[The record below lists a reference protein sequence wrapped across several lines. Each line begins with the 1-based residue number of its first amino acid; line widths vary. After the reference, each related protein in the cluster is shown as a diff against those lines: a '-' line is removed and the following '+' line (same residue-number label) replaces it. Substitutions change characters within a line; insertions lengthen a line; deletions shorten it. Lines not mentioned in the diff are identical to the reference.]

1 MRPQKNWLPFHP
13 FGSRHLAASAFLLLT
28 IPAAFAAD
36 DATCDAYAAFA
47 ISKEAQTAARA
58 CGYSGAPWST
68 NYVGHLNWCL
78 ATKDEHVHDQ
88 WNQRRDAIAR
98 CNRCVSYSINATYF
112 AERARALAC
121 KFDFNHPQ
129 WSPNYADHFRWCAGA
144 NDESRQHEE
153 TGRANQVDRCAACT
167 EYAKVAARISH
178 RARQWSCQVSGP
190 RWSTNENTHYSWC
203 MGLEVSARATAID
216 LERLERSN
224 AQALCELARVNQ
236 QTGTQSQALTRGTHD
251 PATTR
256 QKANPRLRLPGE
268 AGTTKPRSPQSS
280 VSRADPCIGVRGHP
294 CGSSRSSSRSSS
306 SSAMDRLGGS
316 GSSMPD
322 SAGAGAASRGPRP
335 TAPASAGARSGSGAS
350 APAAINSDGN
360 IGSRPEQLR

>member
-129 WSPNYADHFRWCAGA
+129 WSPIMRIIFAGA
-144 NDESRQHEE
+144 PGQTTSRDN
-153 TGRANQVDRCAACT
+153 TRKRAAPIR
-167 EYAKVAARISH
+167 
-178 RARQWSCQVSGP
+178 
-190 RWSTNENTHYSWC
+190 ST
-203 MGLEVSARATAID
+203 
-216 LERLERSN
+216 
-224 AQALCELARVNQ
+224 
-236 QTGTQSQALTRGTHD
+236 
-251 PATTR
+251 
-256 QKANPRLRLPGE
+256 
-268 AGTTKPRSPQSS
+268 
-280 VSRADPCIGVRGHP
+280 
-294 CGSSRSSSRSSS
+294 
-306 SSAMDRLGGS
+306 
-316 GSSMPD
+316 
-322 SAGAGAASRGPRP
+322 
-335 TAPASAGARSGSGAS
+335 GARLVPSMQKSRPAFRIAHGSGAARFPGRAGAQMRTRTIPGAWASKS
-350 APAAINSDGN
+350 AHARPQSTWKGWNAATRRPCASLPA
-360 IGSRPEQLR
+360 